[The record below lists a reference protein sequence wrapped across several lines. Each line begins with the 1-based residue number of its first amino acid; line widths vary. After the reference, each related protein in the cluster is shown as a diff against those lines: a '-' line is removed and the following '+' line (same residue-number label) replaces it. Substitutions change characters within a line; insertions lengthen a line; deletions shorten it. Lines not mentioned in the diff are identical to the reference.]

1 MKETNW
7 IRNTN
12 EVTMWLN
19 ETDRGDSGKM
29 IEMSITM
36 GNTCGDDTLRSTYW
50 TAIRSIGSTFD
61 DFPKAR
67 KGRESSL
74 PEEVD
79 LNVAFVKKLVHTAF
93 ATISNADVILNV
105 ILPHGRTGGAYEDIE
120 ALADY
125 FAGKAVT
132 ALIAGYKD
140 GRWDGTLTDNN
151 PQMTAPAVKGSDGGQ
166 EEE

>member
-19 ETDRGDSGKM
+19 ESDRGDSGKM

-36 GNTCGDDTLRSTYW
+36 GNDCGSDELRSTYW
-50 TAIRSIGSTFD
+50 TAIRSIGSMFE

-67 KGRESSL
+67 KGQASSL
-74 PEEVD
+74 PEEVE
-79 LNVAFVKKLVHTAF
+79 LNVNSVKRVIQNAF
-93 ATISNADVILNV
+93 ASISNADVVLNV
-105 ILPHGRTGGAYEDIE
+105 ILPHGRTGGAYEDIN

-125 FAGKAVT
+125 FAGKAAT
-132 ALIAGYKD
+132 ALLAGYKE
-140 GRWDGTLTDNN
+140 GRWDGTLNENN
-151 PQMTAPAVKGSDGGQ
+151 PQMTPPAVKGSDGGQ